1 MDQRKKMKWII
12 FGIGAAILA
21 AGVIA
26 GMFSR
31 GKHSPDY
38 DTDSIDGGVVK
49 RNDGADYPKTV
60 VSKEITSFDGTFS
73 LIAYAD
79 ETRLERGVY
88 TLVAILEDG
97 MVKGSYKCSI
107 RDGRSQ
113 SFEFESDLSFMDKL
127 YEIVAK
133 YDFARYNGCTHTV
146 SGLPH
151 MYGACLDIQ
160 FVSGESIYSKDN
172 QDNFLPIEAIDEL
185 EALFAGHCK

>member
-1 MDQRKKMKWII
+1 MKWII

-26 GMFSR
+26 GARLFSR
-31 GKHSPDY
+31 SKHSPTF

-49 RNDGADYPKTV
+49 RNDGEDYPKTV
-60 VSKEITSFDGTFS
+60 VSNEITSFEGEFS

-88 TLVAILEDG
+88 TLTASVEDG
-97 MVKGSYKCSI
+97 VVKGRYKCGI
-107 RDGRSQ
+107 RDGRSY

-133 YDFARYNGCTHTV
+133 YDFAKYNGCTHTV

-151 MYGACLDIQ
+151 MYGARLDIC
-160 FVSGESIYSKDN
+160 FASGESIYSKDN
-172 QDNFLPIEAIDEL
+172 QDNFLPIEVTEEL
-185 EALFAGHCK
+185 EALFAEHCK